1 MNVLK
6 KSAIFSMLVLL
17 ASCSSN
23 DDNANTLPTSI
34 IGDWEVIS
42 LMSDGVEYVES
53 GDCLD
58 KYFITEETARYLEF
72 YESNNDCV
80 ADEDDITSYPI
91 LEYAYNGETFM
102 FDGST
107 YQIIEVS
114 ENTIKWSETYTEDG
128 EPVTD
133 IETLQRE

>member
-1 MNVLK
+1 MT
-6 KSAIFSMLVLL
+6 IFSMVGLL
-17 ASCSSN
+17 ASCSNN
-23 DDNANTLPTSI
+23 DDNDNDNNLPASI
-34 IGDWEVIS
+34 IGDWKVIS

-72 YESNNDCV
+72 YEFNNDCV
-80 ADEDDITSYPI
+80 ADEDDIVSYPI
-91 LEYAYNGETFM
+91 LEYAYNGEIFTF
-102 FDGST
+102 DDST

-128 EPVTD
+128 ETITD
-133 IETLQRE
+133 TETLQRE